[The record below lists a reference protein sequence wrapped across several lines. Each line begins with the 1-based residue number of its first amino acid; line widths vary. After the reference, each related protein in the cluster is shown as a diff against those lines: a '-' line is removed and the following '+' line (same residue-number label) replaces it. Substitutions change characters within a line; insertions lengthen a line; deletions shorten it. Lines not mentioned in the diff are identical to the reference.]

1 MKTFLIAIL
10 LFGIA
15 IITTAISPSIA
26 YAKKKF

>member
-1 MKTFLIAIL
+1 MKTYLIAIS

-26 YAKKKF
+26 YAQ